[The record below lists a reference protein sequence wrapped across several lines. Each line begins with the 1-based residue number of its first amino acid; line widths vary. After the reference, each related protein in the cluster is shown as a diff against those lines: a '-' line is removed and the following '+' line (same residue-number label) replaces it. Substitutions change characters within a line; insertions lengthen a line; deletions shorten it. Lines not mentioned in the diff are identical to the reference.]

1 MLGAIKKTIPTILL
15 AGLVVYFGY
24 HGMTGEQGV
33 LAWAG
38 NKTRIAE
45 LEQELAMVQADRLEL
60 ENRATRLRD
69 ASLDLD
75 LVDERAR
82 ELLNVSDPADMVI
95 RVSPDGSYLN

>member
-1 MLGAIKKTIPTILL
+1 MGAIKRAIPTVLL
-15 AGLVVYFGY
+15 AGLVAYFSY

-38 NKTRIAE
+38 YKARITE
-45 LEQELAMVQADRLEL
+45 LEQELAIVRAEREAL
-60 ENRATRLRD
+60 ENRAARLRD

-82 ELLNVSDPADMVI
+82 ELLNVASPDDYVI
-95 RVSPDGSYLN
+95 RLDAE

>member
-1 MLGAIKKTIPTILL
+1 MGAIKKAIPTVLL
-15 AGLVVYFGY
+15 AGLVAYFSY

-38 NKTRIAE
+38 YKARITE
-45 LEQELAMVQADRLEL
+45 LEQELLIVRAEREAL
-60 ENRATRLRD
+60 ENRAARLRD

-82 ELLNVSDPADMVI
+82 ELLNVSSPDDYVI
-95 RVSPDGSYLN
+95 RLDAE

>member
-1 MLGAIKKTIPTILL
+1 MGAIKKAIPTVLL
-15 AGLVVYFGY
+15 AGLVAYFSY

-38 NKTRIAE
+38 YNARIAE
-45 LEQELAMVQADRLEL
+45 LEQELAIVRAEREAL
-60 ENRATRLRD
+60 ENRAARLRD

-82 ELLNVSDPADMVI
+82 ELLNVAAPDDYVI
-95 RVSPDGSYLN
+95 RLDGM